1 MTRRF
6 KVGDKIRLKPHTL
19 LGLKEYT
26 WGIILIDE
34 YDIDTLYPYKVKV
47 IGNPPGVV
55 EGLFGLSKVGDILLG
70 CLMMSMKMVILR
82 ILSLDEV

>member
-34 YDIDTLYPYKVKV
+34 YDTDTLYPYKVKV

-55 EGLFGLSKVGDILLG
+55 EGLIWTKQGRGYTTWVSN
-70 CLMMSMKMVILR
+70 
-82 ILSLDEV
+82 DEYEDGYFTNNKFS

>member
-34 YDIDTLYPYKVKV
+34 YDINPSMPYKVKV
-47 IGNPPGVV
+47 MGNPPGVV
-55 EGLFGLSKVGDILLG
+55 EGLTWTKQGRGYITWVS
-70 CLMMSMKMVILR
+70 S
-82 ILSLDEV
+82 DEYEDGYFTNNRFK

>member
-55 EGLFGLSKVGDILLG
+55 EGLIWTKQGRGYTTWVSN
-70 CLMMSMKMVILR
+70 
-82 ILSLDEV
+82 DEYEDGYFMNNKFS

>member
-34 YDIDTLYPYKVKV
+34 YDIDSLYPYRVKV

-55 EGLFGLSKVGDILLG
+55 EGLIWTKQGSGYTTWV
-70 CLMMSMKMVILR
+70 SN
-82 ILSLDEV
+82 DEYEDGYFTDNKFS